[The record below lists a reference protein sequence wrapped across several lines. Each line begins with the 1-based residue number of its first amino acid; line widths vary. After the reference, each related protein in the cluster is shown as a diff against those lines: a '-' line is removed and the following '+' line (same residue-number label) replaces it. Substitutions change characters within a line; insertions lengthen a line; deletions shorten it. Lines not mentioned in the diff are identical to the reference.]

1 MTTTT
6 VTSAAPRE
14 SGAGVQVDD
23 WATRT
28 AVAYVSDLRPAPH
41 DFDGAVA
48 RLATVLREVACDCPM
63 ASPIVR
69 PELADD
75 EERDR

>member
-1 MTTTT
+1 VTTT

-23 WATRT
+23 WA
-28 AVAYVSDLRPAPH
+28 
-41 DFDGAVA
+41 
-48 RLATVLREVACDCPM
+48 CDCFM